1 MSLYIHLMI
10 VDLFDEDKREI
21 LGSIPGCMNFLSV
34 KREKLK

>member
-21 LGSIPGCMNFLSV
+21 WGQLLVEYIFCLW
-34 KREKLK
+34 K